1 MSIARLTYI
10 SGLIQEV
17 RIVTKTTKEGRPYS
31 FAFAQFEN
39 AECAAAALSCLNG
52 YQYDPDKPELGAMQL
67 KYARQE
73 RGKGGGVRSGYDDA
87 RMPNRPRLMR
97 GDMHDSNENLFA
109 GRFRK
114 QMPDQKRA
122 RQHY

>member
-1 MSIARLTYI
+1 MFIRLCAV
-10 SGLIQEV
+10 QEV

-52 YQYDPDKPELGAMQL
+52 YQYDPDVPELGAMQL

-73 RGKGGGVRSGYDDA
+73 RGKGGAPRYDDV
-87 RMPNRPRLMR
+87 RTQNRPRSSR
-97 GDMHDSNENLFA
+97 GDMFDTNENSNS
-109 GRFRK
+109 GRFRR
-114 QMPDQKRA
+114 QMPEQKRP
-122 RQHY
+122 RQH

>member
-1 MSIARLTYI
+1 M
-10 SGLIQEV
+10 
-17 RIVTKTTKEGRPYS
+17 KTTKDGRPYS

-73 RGKGGGVRSGYDDA
+73 RGKNGAPRSAHDDM
-87 RMPNRPRLMR
+87 RIQGRPRLR
-97 GDMHDSNENLFA
+97 GELYDSNENSY
-109 GRFRK
+109 GTRFRK
-114 QMPDQKRA
+114 QLPDHKRA
-122 RQHY
+122 RHNF

>member
-1 MSIARLTYI
+1 M
-10 SGLIQEV
+10 
-17 RIVTKTTKEGRPYS
+17 KTTKEGRPYS

-73 RGKGGGVRSGYDDA
+73 RGKNGGPRSGHDDM
-87 RMPNRPRLMR
+87 RIQSRPRLLR
-97 GDMHDSNENLFA
+97 GELYDSNENSYA

-114 QMPDQKRA
+114 QLPDQKRQ
-122 RQHY
+122 RQNF